1 MSDATPGPIYCAN
14 HPDRETYL
22 RCNRCDKPIC
32 TQCAVLTPTGYRCKE
47 CVRAQKKVYENSKA
61 LDLPLAFIVALILA
75 LIGGQIAGIFRFFTI
90 FVAPIVGV
98 VIAEA
103 VRWVVRNRRSTLL
116 FRVALGGVIL
126 GALPS
131 LIMNIIYFIQ
141 ILSSGVG
148 VSWLFLQDVIWQGVY
163 LFLVTSTAYY
173 RLTGISIR

>member
-1 MSDATPGPIYCAN
+1 MSDATPGTIFCAN

-22 RCNRCDKPIC
+22 RCNRCEKPIC

-47 CVRAQKKVYENSKA
+47 CVRAQKKVYENSKT
-61 LDLPLAFIVALILA
+61 LDLPLAFVVALILA
-75 LIGGQIAGIFRFFTI
+75 LIGGQVAGIFRFFTI

-116 FRVALGGVIL
+116 FRVTMAGVII
-126 GALPS
+126 GALPALVLS
-131 LIMNIIYFIQ
+131 IIYFFQ
-141 ILSSGVG
+141 LLGSGVG
-148 VSWLFLQDVIWQGVY
+148 ISWLYLQDMIWQGVY
-163 LFLVTSTAYY
+163 LFLVASTAYY